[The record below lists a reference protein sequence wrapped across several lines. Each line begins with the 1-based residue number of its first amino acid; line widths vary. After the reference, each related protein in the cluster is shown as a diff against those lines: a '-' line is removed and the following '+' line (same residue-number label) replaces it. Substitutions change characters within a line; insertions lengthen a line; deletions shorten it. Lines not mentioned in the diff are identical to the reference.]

1 MEVTAQPT
9 GAAEQ
14 PAVKQQ
20 AKVRTFPCAS
30 CGARLSF
37 APGTKTLKCE
47 YCGAANDIPKDESE
61 IEELDFEVYLKAIAG
76 KQEQQEKV
84 HVKCG
89 NCGAE
94 QDFPNNV
101 FAGSCTFC
109 ATPIVAK
116 GYANRLIK
124 PKSLIPFR
132 IPKTKAQEE
141 FRKWIGGL
149 WLAPSELKNYA
160 KGDGGLKG
168 MYLPY
173 WTYDCMT
180 HSDYTG
186 ERGRD
191 YNVTRTGSDGKTYT
205 ETRTDWT
212 RVSGS
217 VENVFDDVLVAAS
230 PTMQKL
236 QTSFFGGDR
245 FSAWNTKAL
254 VPYSEEFV
262 TGFQAEAYQVGLS
275 DGYRLAKSIIDERIV
290 ASIRQ
295 DIGGDRQQVHSVD
308 TQYSDITFKHVLVP
322 VWISAYRYRDK
333 VYRFMVNGQNG
344 EVQGESPKSAWKIFF
359 LVVAVLIGLFI
370 VLMLSGKK

>member
-1 MEVTAQPT
+1 MEATAQ
-9 GAAEQ
+9 Q

-20 AKVRTFPCAS
+20 AKVKTFPCTS

-47 YCGAANDIPKDESE
+47 YCSAANNIPQDDSE
-61 IEELDFEVYLKAIAG
+61 IEELDFEIYLKAIAG
-76 KQEQQEKV
+76 KQEQQDKV

-94 QDFPNNV
+94 QDFPSNT

-132 IPKTKAQEE
+132 IAKTKAQEE
-141 FRKWIGGL
+141 FRKWINGL

-160 KGDGGLKG
+160 KGDGGIKG

-173 WTYDCMT
+173 WTYDCNAY
-180 HSDYTG
+180 SDYTG
-186 ERGRD
+186 ERGKD
-191 YNVTRTGSDGKTYT
+191 YTTTRTGSDGKSYT

-217 VENVFDDVLVAAS
+217 VENVFDDVLVSAS

-245 FSAWNTKAL
+245 FTAWNTKAL

-262 TGFQAEAYQVGLS
+262 SGFQAEAYQVGLS
-275 DGYRLAKSIIDERIV
+275 DGYKIAKGIIDERIIV
-290 ASIRQ
+290 SIKQ

-359 LVVAVLIGLFI
+359 LVVGVLIALFI
-370 VLMLSGKK
+370 VLMLVGKK